1 MTKLKWILRDC
12 NIYIALFFIVVSFFP
27 TIVVYQP
34 LILCFAIFHI
44 LKIIKMI
51 KDNLFLIS
59 DFNLMLALACFI
71 PLTIDYHIKAYTFSL
86 FLIVPISLKALL
98 FTKISKITLN
108 HYIEQNN
115 ISPEFIVIVEND
127 LKNYLVVDHK
137 SSISYYLYLG
147 NVEFRLSDTFKGI
160 YFKKKYIP
168 FAEVK
173 KYCVEHNI
181 EYANIN
187 KNDIANMLN
196 VSH

>member
-12 NIYIALFFIVVSFFP
+12 NIYIALLFIVVSFFP
-27 TIVVYQP
+27 TIVAYQP

-44 LKIIKMI
+44 LKVIKMV
-51 KDNLFLIS
+51 KEKLFLIS

-71 PLTIDYHIKAYTFSL
+71 PLAIDYHINAYTFSL

-115 ISPEFIVIVEND
+115 ICPEFIVIVEND
-127 LKNYLVVDHK
+127 LKNYLIVDHK

-147 NVEFRLSDTFKGI
+147 DVEFRLSDTFKGI
-160 YFKKKYIP
+160 YFKKNYIP
-168 FAEVK
+168 FSAVK

-187 KNDIANMLN
+187 KNDITNMLN
-196 VSH
+196 FSR

>member
-12 NIYIALFFIVVSFFP
+12 NIYIALLFIVVSFFP
-27 TIVVYQP
+27 TVVSYQL

-44 LKIIKMI
+44 LKIIKMV
-51 KDNLFLIS
+51 KYNLFLIS

-71 PLTIDYHIKAYTFSL
+71 PLAIDYHINAYTFSL

-147 NVEFRLSDTFKGI
+147 DVEFRLSDTFKGI

-168 FAEVK
+168 FAVVK

-196 VSH
+196 VNH